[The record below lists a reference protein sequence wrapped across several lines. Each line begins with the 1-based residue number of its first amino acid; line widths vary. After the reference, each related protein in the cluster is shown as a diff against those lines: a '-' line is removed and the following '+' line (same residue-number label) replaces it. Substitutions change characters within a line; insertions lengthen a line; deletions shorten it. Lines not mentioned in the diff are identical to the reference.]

1 MRAGI
6 RGKGR
11 NVGGWV
17 FNGRMT
23 VSLGFTEA
31 DIKVAAGDKSF
42 KRGLDYV
49 EDVEDLEIAG
59 TQITA
64 SVWGSGEYRVCL
76 SAGEAGL
83 RGECTCPYGREG
95 FFCKHCVAVGLA
107 VLQMNTELI
116 EEAQTE
122 WRTLES
128 WLKSLSKKALLAELI
143 RLLDEDP
150 ELRQRLE
157 LRAAV
162 LNQDAGAVWHAIED
176 LVRVPWGDWI
186 ESSQD
191 YANDVHKAAAAIEDL
206 IRGGGAE
213 NAIWIAEEAIDL
225 VAEAFRSA
233 DDSSGAVR
241 DAAYELLAAHLH
253 ACRAAPLDPVE
264 LGEYLAGL
272 VFGNDHIWPD
282 LADYADLLGEPGFAA
297 VRDRIAAAYAENP
310 ESWRARSLMEA
321 VAKAEGDVEALVT
334 VYAAQLDEY
343 GRNHLRIVQAL
354 DEAGRGEEALGW
366 AERGLR
372 EVAHPDQRLVDYLA
386 GRYAAAGRDDD
397 VLALRRDR
405 FRAERTLA
413 SYQALR
419 QAATRSGGWPAERSQ
434 ALDLLRQDARAAR
447 RWTLWDRGGPVL
459 IDALT
464 DDGDLDAAWAAA
476 KDPANHATDDQW
488 LRLADAWAATRPA
501 DALDVY
507 LRVIGALKKETG
519 DKVYRRMAAL
529 LLAARGCHQ
538 ALGTTDQFRRYL
550 TLLRMECKRKR
561 NLMKILDENGL

>member
-1 MRAGI
+1 MA
-6 RGKGR
+6 
-11 NVGGWV
+11 
-17 FNGRMT
+17 
-23 VSLGFTEA
+23 VSLAFTEA
-31 DIKVAAGDKSF
+31 DIRLAAGEKSF

-49 EDVEDLEIAG
+49 QDVEDLEIAG
-59 TQITA
+59 TQVTA

-83 RGECTCPYGREG
+83 RGECTCPHGREG

-107 VLQMNTELI
+107 VLRMNSELI
-116 EEAQTE
+116 EDAQAE

-128 WLKSLSKKALLAELI
+128 WLKSLSKEGLLAELI

-162 LNQDAGAVWHAIED
+162 VNQDAAAVRYAVRD
-176 LVRVPWGDWI
+176 LVQVPPGDWI
-186 ESSQD
+186 ESSQA
-191 YANDVHKAAAAIEDL
+191 YASDVHKAAAAIEDL
-206 IRGGGAE
+206 ARGGGAE
-213 NAIWIAEEAIDL
+213 YAIWIAEEAIDL
-225 VAEAFRSA
+225 VAEAFRFA
-233 DDSSGAVR
+233 DDSSGSIR
-241 DAAYELLAAHLH
+241 DAAYQLLAVHLH
-253 ACRAAPLDPVE
+253 ACRAAPPDPAE
-264 LGEYLAGL
+264 LGGYLAGL
-272 VFGNDHIWPD
+272 VLGNGHIWPD
-282 LADYADLLGEPGFAA
+282 LADYADLLGGPGFAA
-297 VRDRIAAAYAENP
+297 VRERIAATYAEDPANG
-310 ESWRARSLMEA
+310 RARYLMES
-321 VAKAEGDVEALVT
+321 VALAEGDVDALIA
-334 VYAAQLDEY
+334 VYAAQLDEQ
-343 GRNHLRIVQAL
+343 GRNHLRIAQAL

-372 EVAHPDQRLVDYLA
+372 EAAYPDQRLVDYLA

-397 VLALRRDR
+397 ALGLRRDR

-419 QAATRSGGWPAERSQ
+419 QAAAGRWPAERSQ
-434 ALDLLRQDARAAR
+434 ALDLLRQDARAVR
-447 RWTLWDRGGPVL
+447 SRTLWDRGGPVL

-476 KDPANHATDDQW
+476 KDPAIHATDDQW
-488 LRLADAWAATRPA
+488 LRLADALAATRPA

-529 LLAARGCHQ
+529 LLAARACHQ

-550 TLLRMECKRKR
+550 TILRMECKRKR

>member
-1 MRAGI
+1 MA
-6 RGKGR
+6 
-11 NVGGWV
+11 
-17 FNGRMT
+17 
-23 VSLGFTEA
+23 VSLAFTEA
-31 DIKVAAGDKSF
+31 DIKVAAGEKSF

-49 EDVEDLEIAG
+49 QDVEDLEIAG
-59 TQITA
+59 TQVTA

-83 RGECTCPYGREG
+83 RGECTCPHGREG

-107 VLQMNTELI
+107 VLEMNTELI
-116 EEAQTE
+116 EEAQAE

-128 WLKSLSKKALLAELI
+128 WLKSLSKEVLLAELI

-162 LNQDAGAVWHAIED
+162 LNQDAAAVRYAVRD
-176 LVRVPWGDWI
+176 LVQVPPGAWI
-186 ESSQD
+186 ESSQA

-206 IRGGGAE
+206 ARGGGAE
-213 NAIWIAEEAIDL
+213 YAIWIAEEAIDL
-225 VAEAFRSA
+225 VAEAFRFA
-233 DDSSGAVR
+233 DDSSGSIL
-241 DAAYELLAAHLH
+241 DAAYQLLAVHLH
-253 ACRAAPLDPVE
+253 ACQAAPPDPAE
-264 LGEYLAGL
+264 LGGYLAGL
-272 VFGNDHIWPD
+272 VLGHDHVWPD
-282 LADYADLLGEPGFAA
+282 LADYADLLGGPGFAA
-297 VRDRIAAAYAENP
+297 VRERIAATYAEDPAN
-310 ESWRARSLMEA
+310 WRARSLMES
-321 VAKAEGDVEALVT
+321 VAQAEGDVDALIA
-334 VYAAQLDEY
+334 VYADQLDEH
-343 GRNHLRIVQAL
+343 GRNHLRIAQAL

-372 EVAHPDQRLVDYLA
+372 EAAHPDQRLVDYLA

-397 VLALRRDR
+397 ALGLRRDR

-419 QAATRSGGWPAERSQ
+419 QAASEGWPAERSQ
-434 ALDLLRQDARAAR
+434 ALDLLREDARAVR
-447 RWTLWDRGGPVL
+447 SRTLWDRGGPVL

-488 LRLADAWAATRPA
+488 LRLADALAATRPA

-529 LLAARGCHQ
+529 LQAARACHQ

-550 TLLRMECKRKR
+550 TILRMDCKRKR